1 MRQRVT
7 ILATLALVVAG
18 CSSLG
23 DPGIPI
29 AIEVT
34 TPSLA
39 AVDID
44 DTIVLRARLVDQAGD
59 SIGGTI
65 KWRTPD
71 TTIGVD
77 SVTGAIWGIFTG
89 VGRVQAISGTLVS
102 PLINF
107 TVRAAADTII
117 VSVAAE
123 SLLVTIATDTAT
135 TPLGAKIAQANGTGL
150 QSRTI
155 IYTLIAP
162 TPVGIRLTGDVVAD
176 TLTTGPD
183 GLASPVIRVRDA
195 TAVADDSAFVEV
207 RGRRPSGKLIPG
219 SGQVIRVYFE

>member
-1 MRQRVT
+1 MV
-7 ILATLALVVAG
+7 LAALALVAAG

-89 VGRVQAISGTLVS
+89 AGRVQAISGTLVS

-107 TVRAAADTII
+107 AVRAAADTII

-162 TPVGIRLTGDVVAD
+162 TPAGIRLTGDVVAD

-195 TAVADDSAFVEV
+195 TAAADDSAFVEV
-207 RGRRPSGKLIPG
+207 RGRRPSGKPIPG